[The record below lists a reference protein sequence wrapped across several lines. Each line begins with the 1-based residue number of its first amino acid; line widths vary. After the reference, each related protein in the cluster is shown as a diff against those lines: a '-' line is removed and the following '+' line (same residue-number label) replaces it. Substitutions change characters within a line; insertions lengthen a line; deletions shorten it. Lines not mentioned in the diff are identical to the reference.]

1 MKKGDENTQDDSLSN
16 APHVS
21 LNDLGEKTW
30 ELFVTLFHFAQNHE
44 QFTLTPMACTV
55 KVL

>member
-1 MKKGDENTQDDSLSN
+1 VKKGDENTQDDSLSN